1 MGIGLEEERG
11 GYVRKENRVFL
22 QDLLSLLGLGAE
34 NEGEHSR
41 RSCTDSGL
49 RQGIEFRGM
58 EGR

>member
-1 MGIGLEEERG
+1 MGIGLEEGRG
-11 GYVRKENRVFL
+11 GYVRKESRVFL

-34 NEGEHSR
+34 NSR
-41 RSCTDSGL
+41 RSCTDLGL